1 MTLQFVIDALSA
13 LLLGVGASFCFIGGV
28 GLLRFPDFYCRTH
41 AASMTDSLGA
51 PLILCG
57 LMLQAGLSLVT
68 FKLLTIALLL
78 WLTSP
83 AASHGLA
90 KAAYSSG
97 IKVEPPRQPEDP
109 S

>member
-1 MTLQFVIDALSA
+1 MTLQLVIDALSA
-13 LLLGVGASFCFIGGV
+13 LLLALGASFCFIGGI
-28 GLLRFPDFYCRTH
+28 GMLRFRDFYCRTH

-57 LMLQAGLSLVT
+57 LMLQAGFSLVA
-68 FKLLTIALLL
+68 FKLLTVWILL

-90 KAAYSSG
+90 KAAYSAG
-97 IKVEPPRQPEDP
+97 IKVEPPNPPEET